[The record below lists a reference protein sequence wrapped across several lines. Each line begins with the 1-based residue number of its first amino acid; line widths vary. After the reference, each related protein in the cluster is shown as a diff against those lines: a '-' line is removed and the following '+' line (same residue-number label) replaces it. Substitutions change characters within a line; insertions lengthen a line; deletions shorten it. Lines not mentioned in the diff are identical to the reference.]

1 MAKTSSHKS
10 NGSTSASPSAP
21 IRLALS
27 KQEQAALRDHNARIG
42 DLKLELA
49 NVALQRAELAA
60 RERELCE
67 RIHAEAERYQREIRA
82 TARAKGLDV
91 DQQVA
96 FDPVEMTLTGVKA

>member
-10 NGSTSASPSAP
+10 NGSTSASAGAP

-27 KQEQAALRDHNARIG
+27 KQEQALRDHNARIG